1 MAFKNRIAMR
11 VASAVA
17 AVTIAATMS
26 TVCSLGAFAESG
38 ASEEV
43 KANKNGVIRIE
54 CVYGEDNYPVE
65 ICTGFI
71 INNSTVITSK
81 EILGISAE
89 DTLRGQFG
97 NQFQYDKSK
106 LKFRTKISG
115 VYVDASD
122 ALGDTT
128 TQFAVLRLNKSID
141 FEKSDYTDLPL
152 ADSTKLET
160 TEKIYSIGYSTETYS
175 KLIINEGNVS
185 SVAAND
191 YVEYTM
197 NNPTEGFIGSP
208 VINEKGGVVAL
219 TYSLRTDGYKA
230 IPINSIKNVL
240 NTFSIQY
247 REQQDSPVI
256 EKPIEGSI
264 TSQVVPST
272 KSVTSDGNPEEKA
285 SQPQDNSIVSVTSPD
300 DPDVYTSSKPEEN
313 TEGNNDMIIWI
324 IIGGIGLIVVILVVV
339 MIVLATRKK
348 PSSTIQPPRPM
359 PQPPTDINRNTQPTG
374 YGGGYSAAP
383 SNMFQNQGSAETT
396 ILNEGAGETTIL
408 GGSETIGVPS
418 GILVNTK
425 TNDKII
431 INKAEFSIGKERSR
445 VDYCISN
452 DNSVS
457 RLHLKIRVRDGRCY
471 VVDMGSKNGTYINGN
486 KLTPNYETMIQN
498 GDKLRIS
505 TIEFEFKG

>member
-141 FEKSDYTDLPL
+141 FEKS
-152 ADSTKLET
+152 
-160 TEKIYSIGYSTETYS
+160 
-175 KLIINEGNVS
+175 
-185 SVAAND
+185 
-191 YVEYTM
+191 
-197 NNPTEGFIGSP
+197 
-208 VINEKGGVVAL
+208 
-219 TYSLRTDGYKA
+219 
-230 IPINSIKNVL
+230 
-240 NTFSIQY
+240 
-247 REQQDSPVI
+247 
-256 EKPIEGSI
+256 
-264 TSQVVPST
+264 
-272 KSVTSDGNPEEKA
+272 
-285 SQPQDNSIVSVTSPD
+285 
-300 DPDVYTSSKPEEN
+300 
-313 TEGNNDMIIWI
+313 
-324 IIGGIGLIVVILVVV
+324 
-339 MIVLATRKK
+339 
-348 PSSTIQPPRPM
+348 
-359 PQPPTDINRNTQPTG
+359 
-374 YGGGYSAAP
+374 
-383 SNMFQNQGSAETT
+383 
-396 ILNEGAGETTIL
+396 
-408 GGSETIGVPS
+408 
-418 GILVNTK
+418 
-425 TNDKII
+425 
-431 INKAEFSIGKERSR
+431 ER
-445 VDYCISN
+445 
-452 DNSVS
+452 
-457 RLHLKIRVRDGRCY
+457 
-471 VVDMGSKNGTYINGN
+471 
-486 KLTPNYETMIQN
+486 
-498 GDKLRIS
+498 
-505 TIEFEFKG
+505 